1 MSFHPP
7 MVKNQIRSKWS
18 QAVRKT
24 VLDALRLVVE
34 KTPVDTGHARM
45 NWYPSFGQ
53 PDFAEISGT
62 GQPNMSPSMDM
73 ASIER
78 FEPVFLQNNVPY
90 IGALEYGS
98 SKQARNPDG
107 MVRRTI
113 LEMTE

>member
-34 KTPVDTGHARM
+34 KTPVKTGHARM
-45 NWYPSFGQ
+45 NWYPSFGHEE
-53 PDFAEISGT
+53 FAELSGE
-62 GQPNMSPSMDM
+62 GSPNLNPAMDM

-78 FEPVFLQNNVPY
+78 YEPVFLQNNVPY
-90 IGALEYGS
+90 IGALEYGHS
-98 SKQARNPDG
+98 TQAPQG
-107 MVRRTI
+107 MVRVTI
-113 LEMTE
+113 EELTG